1 MRRITLFFVELVCGT
16 VCIWIG
22 GGDMIMQVCTFGG
35 GGGMW
40 SSVEWSK
47 KRYLRLEVNEL
58 RSDLGV
64 TRYVVASE

>member
-1 MRRITLFFVELVCGT
+1 
-16 VCIWIG
+16 
-22 GGDMIMQVCTFGG
+22 MIMQVCTFGG